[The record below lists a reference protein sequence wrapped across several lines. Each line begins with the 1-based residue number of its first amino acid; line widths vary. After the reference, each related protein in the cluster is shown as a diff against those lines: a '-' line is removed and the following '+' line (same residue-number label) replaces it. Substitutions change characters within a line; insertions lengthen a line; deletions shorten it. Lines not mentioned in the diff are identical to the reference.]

1 MMRNGSLLGL
11 AVLLLAACGG
21 DHNRANVSPGP
32 MPQGGTFTGVWYSPQ
47 YGTMNMVQ
55 TGSQVICEY
64 EKDERRG
71 RIEGTADGNLM
82 RFQWTERRELVSGVH
97 QTNRGRGYFQLRQD
111 TEGFKIIGEWGIDDN
126 ETGGG
131 PWNAVR
137 ARNRQPHLSTDNG
150 GDSGGDTGGGDG
162 SYDGSGDSS
171 SAPPPPSNGT
181 GGGGGQDDLQ
191 GL

>member
-1 MMRNGSLLGL
+1 MMRKTTL
-11 AVLLLAACGG
+11 ALVLLCAACGG
-21 DHNRANVSPGP
+21 AHNRANVSPGP
-32 MPQGGTFTGVWYSPQ
+32 MPAGGTFTGVWYSPQ

-64 EKDERRG
+64 EKDERHG

-82 RFQWTERRELVSGVH
+82 RFQWTERRELVSGVP

-111 TEGFKIIGEWGIDDN
+111 NEGYKILGEWGIDDN

-137 ARNRQPHLSTDNG
+137 ARNRTPHLSTDRS
-150 GDSGGDTGGGDG
+150 GDSGGSSEGG
-162 SYDGSGDSS
+162 SYNDSS
-171 SAPPPPSNGT
+171 SAPPPDTTNNG
-181 GGGGGQDDLQ
+181 GNQQGQDDLQ

>member
-1 MMRNGSLLGL
+1 MTRTTLLVL
-11 AVLLLAACGG
+11 VLLLAACGG
-21 DHNRANVSPGP
+21 NHNRANVSPGP

-55 TGSQVICEY
+55 TGSQVIAEY

-82 RFQWTERRELVSGVH
+82 RFQWNERRELVSGVP
-97 QTNRGRGYFQLRQD
+97 QTNRGRGYFVLRQD
-111 TEGFKIIGEWGIDDN
+111 NEGFKIIGEWGIDDN

-137 ARNRQPHLSTDNG
+137 GRNRTPHLSTDRSSDSG
-150 GDSGGDTGGGDG
+150 GDSGGGGN
-162 SYDGSGDSS
+162 YNDSS
-171 SAPPPPSNGT
+171 SAPPPPPNG
-181 GGGGGQDDLQ
+181 GNGQGQGDDLQ